1 VTPAY
6 FNIPIDADYNHETG
20 QMKIYC
26 NEAIMDYSPSVQYIY
41 GYICIAA
48 MIPLTARVNFPINK
62 AKLTIAKV
70 IEKNNDFQVK
80 ADANGKLS
88 FSKTAEWT
96 NGPEGSIVHIIK
108 MTMSAKSD

>member
-1 VTPAY
+1 
-6 FNIPIDADYNHETG
+6 
-20 QMKIYC
+20 MKIYC
-26 NEAIMDYSPSVQYIY
+26 NEAIMDYGPTVQYIY

-88 FSKTAEWT
+88 FNKTAEWT